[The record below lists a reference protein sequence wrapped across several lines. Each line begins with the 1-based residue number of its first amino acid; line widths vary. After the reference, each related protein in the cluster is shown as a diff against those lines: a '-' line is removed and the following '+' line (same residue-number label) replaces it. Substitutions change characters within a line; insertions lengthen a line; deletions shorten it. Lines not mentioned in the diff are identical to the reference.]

1 MIWLVGAGP
10 MAVDYYKVLSELG
23 DELTVIGR
31 SEASADKFT
40 EATAKGVEIGGLEGF
55 LVKGPKLPYAAVISV
70 GVEQLAS
77 ATISLLDYGIKKI
90 LVEKPGGISSKE
102 IEEVAESARKHGAT
116 VMVAYNRR
124 YYASVCAAKRMIE
137 DDGGVT
143 SFNFEIT
150 EWSHII
156 KNHNKD
162 PRTMHSW
169 FLGNTSHVVDAA
181 FFLGGEPIELE
192 PFTSGS
198 LSWHPASS
206 NFAGAGVTSKG
217 ALFSYSGNWESPG
230 RWSLDVMTV
239 KRRYIF
245 RPFEQLHVQEIGST
259 AIKKVEIDCDMDK
272 EFKPGLYMQCKSLLE
287 SRYEHMCSIEEQ
299 ARMSKVYERMAG
311 YKGV

>member
-1 MIWLVGAGP
+1 MIWLIGAGP
-10 MAVDYYKVLSELG
+10 MAVDYFKVLAGLD

-31 SEASADKFT
+31 SQASAAKFT
-40 EATAKGVEIGGLEGF
+40 EATGKSVEVGGLDVF
-55 LVKGPKLPYAAVISV
+55 LEKGPEVPQSAIVSV
-70 GVEQLAS
+70 GVEQLAP
-77 ATISLLDYGIKKI
+77 ATISLLDYGVKKI

-102 IEEVAESARKHGAT
+102 IEEVAEYARKHNAT
-116 VMVAYNRR
+116 VIVAYNRR
-124 YYASVCAAKRMIE
+124 YYASVCAARKMIE

-156 KNHNKD
+156 QNHDKD

-169 FLGNTSHVVDAA
+169 FLGNTSHVVDTA
-181 FFLGGEPIELE
+181 FFLGGEPTEFKS
-192 PFTSGS
+192 FTSGS

-206 NFAGAGVTSKG
+206 SFSGAGVTNKR

-230 RWSLDVMTV
+230 RWSLDVMTS

-245 RPFEQLHVQEIGST
+245 RPFEQLHVQEIGSV
-259 AIKKVEIDCDMDK
+259 AIDKVEIDCSMEED
-272 EFKPGLYMQCKSLLE
+272 FKPGLFLQCKDFLDGFYDS
-287 SRYEHMCSIEEQ
+287 MCSIEEQ

-311 YKGV
+311 Y